1 MIAGKLEMARKTLN
15 FYMIK
20 TTRISGWFLLP
31 LTLLCIVSGFAM
43 NWTWGFQ
50 RLLDSDMSLAIHQT
64 FVWPLAG
71 IFLVH
76 AAASTYMAMRRW
88 GWIGRRTK
96 N

>member
-1 MIAGKLEMARKTLN
+1 MAGKTLN

-20 TTRISGWFLLP
+20 TIRISGWFLLP

-43 NWTWGFQ
+43 NGTLGFEK
-50 RLLDSDMSLAIHQT
+50 LLDSDTALAIHQT

-71 IFLVH
+71 VILVH
-76 AAASTYMAMRRW
+76 AATSIYMAMRRW
-88 GWIGRRTK
+88 GWIGGRTK

>member
-1 MIAGKLEMARKTLN
+1 MAGKTLS

-20 TTRISGWFLLP
+20 TIRISGWFLL
-31 LTLLCIVSGFAM
+31 LIALLCIMSGFAM
-43 NWTWGFQ
+43 SGTLGLQ
-50 RLLDSDMSLAIHQT
+50 KLLDSDTALAIHQT

-71 IFLVH
+71 LILVH
-76 AAASTYMAMRRW
+76 AAASTYIAMRRW